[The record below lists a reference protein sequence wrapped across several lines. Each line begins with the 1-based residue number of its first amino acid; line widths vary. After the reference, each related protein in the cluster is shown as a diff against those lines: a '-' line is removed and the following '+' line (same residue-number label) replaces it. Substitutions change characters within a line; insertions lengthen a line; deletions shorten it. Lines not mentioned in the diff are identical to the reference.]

1 MWCHEIIFGSNCIC
15 NASGQLANGSTI
27 WEHGQDED
35 NIIRHLRRFDGVYL
49 TRMPVSISGSVYFSP
64 KITARRARALCHPN
78 RCFILRNPENHISG
92 FSRLM
97 KYSKASIRDRKGSDQ
112 VKSSWTF
119 SSDILLVQRCKV
131 VIGGGDTAV
140 DCVGTSIRFSAYILR
155 FVFLYGCTAQEFFE
169 WFGAGGSRIWWHW
182 IITCWGRRSVPP
194 SAPPRYYL
202 RLLSLL
208 WLFWSYLFFDPPNW
222 FYDPHFFL
230 KLPKSRSNMGLLKN
244 PPSASKNRTQ
254 QVVLAPTS
262 FE

>member
-1 MWCHEIIFGSNCIC
+1 MPA
-15 NASGQLANGSTI
+15 ASVHLVNLQMVRLFESTDRTRTISSDI
-27 WEHGQDED
+27 WEHLMGCVSPACLFLFRLCVFFTKDQGM
-35 NIIRHLRRFDGVYL
+35 GVL
-49 TRMPVSISGSVYFSP
+49 
-64 KITARRARALCHPN
+64 HPN
-78 RCFILRNPENHISG
+78 RCFILRTPLHTSG

-155 FVFLYGCTAQEFFE
+155 FVFLYDCTAQESFE

-222 FYDPHFFL
+222 FYDPQFF
-230 KLPKSRSNMGLLKN
+230 KRKSPNPGTIWDCWRTPQAHQKIGL
-244 PPSASKNRTQ
+244 NRF
-254 QVVLAPTS
+254 PTS